1 MSSELHRPTTRVLD
15 ILEALAGSETGLNLT
30 VLARASQATAS
41 TITPFVRTL
50 CAKGYVNLD
59 KKTMCYT
66 LGPKNLMLSAGYAA
80 TSDAYALALEEM
92 QRVVSCC
99 SETCQMGILDGSN
112 VFYIGKIDSPEP
124 LRLVSRVGKNVPA
137 SCTAIGKALLCD
149 MGDEDICALYADGLP
164 ALTPKSL
171 RSPAELCAQVQKV
184 REGDFAVDVD
194 ESLEH
199 LRCFALPI
207 RFDNLVDAAI
217 SVSTPAF
224 RLDTSKKVMVQQC
237 LRDAQS
243 AIEEH
248 LKRVGHGL
256 RRN

>member
-1 MSSELHRPTTRVLD
+1 MTNELHRPTTRVLD
-15 ILEALAGSETGLNLT
+15 ILEALASSETGLSLT

-41 TITPFVRTL
+41 TITPFVRAL
-50 CAKGYVNLD
+50 CAKGYVVFD

-80 TSDAYALALEEM
+80 TSDAYSLALGEM
-92 QRVVSCC
+92 QRVVSTC
-99 SETCQMGILDGSN
+99 SETCQMGILDGNN

-137 SCTAIGKALLCD
+137 CCTAIGKALLCD
-149 MGDEDICALYADGLP
+149 MSDEAIIALYPDGLP

-171 RSPAELCAQVQKV
+171 RDPKELCAQVQMV

-207 RFDNLVDAAI
+207 RFENQVDAAI

-224 RLDTSKKVMVQQC
+224 RFDASKKAVIQQC

-248 LKRVGHGL
+248 LKHVGYGL
-256 RRN
+256 RRS